1 MTKKLIALLG
11 LAVLFNQ
18 NADAARNSRR
28 NSSSARSASS
38 RRSLSGNVK
47 VSGTTTS
54 VNATVADTTV
64 RTTDYTQ
71 VAPITDAS
79 AKRSCTAMVVKSLKN
94 YCGSNKCKNA
104 TEAYA
109 GISLPTDTTEANEIY
124 CANFIEEA
132 VNNLWNS
139 YDSYAANDTKNCN
152 IALARS
158 LAAEECYRYVLTRQ
172 NEKVVI
178 SSGDLNSRCGKSAIK
193 SQYKRISNGEEIS
206 DSETGDSLTSYFS
219 NVGNIGWSNLA
230 AYGRLLDLKID
241 FKTTEFPR
249 DLIQLVNSLKSE
261 GNMMC
266 GEKNYTE
273 LYDAN
278 IALVDKTSSIERKIN
293 EKGLFAGGKEYIVDQ
308 FGAFKGTNWAN
319 DTMAGKTKEER
330 EADKQI
336 KDVKSAKKMLNEFDG
351 NIKTLTDSIDKE
363 IRDKYK
369 DETKAKDLTQKVK
382 ELKAQ
387 KEAIPES
394 TEPDF
399 VEKVNQLK
407 ENYKTLKSEVKSV
420 KEELEKAKRAEEKEK
435 KATERK
441 NKREEAKKLREE
453 KKSSGET
460 GSDTKEPENPSTP
473 SSSSEEGDGAGDT
486 SGDGSGD
493 TPATPTEPS
502 EE

>member
-79 AKRSCTAMVVKSLKN
+79 AKRSCTAMVVKSLKT
-94 YCGSNKCKNA
+94 YCGNNKCKNA

-330 EADKQI
+330 EADTFEKAQKKFDELTKDINNAKSIAEKTSIFTKQY
-336 KDVKSAKKMLNEFDG
+336 KTVYKNNKKSK
-351 NIKTLTDSIDKE
+351 NIKGE
-363 IRDKYK
+363 
-369 DETKAKDLTQKVK
+369 K
-382 ELKAQ
+382 ELKNEVITDFAKGISSRLNNLETNISEIKNINTSSNQ
-387 KEAIPES
+387 KDYI
-394 TEPDF
+394 
-399 VEKVNQLK
+399 EKVNELNKNFKDIKASVSTQNGVDVRFSEILK
-407 ENYKTLKSEVKSV
+407 
-420 KEELEKAKRAEEKEK
+420 AEEK
-435 KATERK
+435 
-441 NKREEAKKLREE
+441 
-453 KKSSGET
+453 
-460 GSDTKEPENPSTP
+460 NPS
-473 SSSSEEGDGAGDT
+473 
-486 SGDGSGD
+486 
-493 TPATPTEPS
+493 TEPS

>member
-330 EADKQI
+330 EADTF
-336 KDVKSAKKMLNEFDG
+336 E
-351 NIKTLTDSIDKE
+351 
-363 IRDKYK
+363 
-369 DETKAKDLTQKVK
+369 
-382 ELKAQ
+382 KAQ
-387 KEAIPES
+387 KKFDELTKDINNAKSVAEKTFIFTKQYKTVYKNNKKSKNIKGEEELKNEVI
-394 TEPDF
+394 TDF
-399 VEKVNQLK
+399 AKGISSRLNNLETNISEIKNINTSSNQKDYIEKVNELNKNFKDIKTSVSTQNGVDVRFSEILK
-407 ENYKTLKSEVKSV
+407 
-420 KEELEKAKRAEEKEK
+420 AEEK
-435 KATERK
+435 
-441 NKREEAKKLREE
+441 
-453 KKSSGET
+453 
-460 GSDTKEPENPSTP
+460 NPS
-473 SSSSEEGDGAGDT
+473 
-486 SGDGSGD
+486 
-493 TPATPTEPS
+493 TEPS